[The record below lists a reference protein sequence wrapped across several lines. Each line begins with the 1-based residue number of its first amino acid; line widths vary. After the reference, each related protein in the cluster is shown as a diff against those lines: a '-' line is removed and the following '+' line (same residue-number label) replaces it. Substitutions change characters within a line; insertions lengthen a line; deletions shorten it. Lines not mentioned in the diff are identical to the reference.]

1 MKMFK
6 LQQIGLIGSIISL
19 FLLSQGQTFNGNI
32 FLSLTQVPWI
42 IYSYKNN
49 LYELLILSSIYF
61 IIGFIGI
68 ISIISH

>member
-1 MKMFK
+1 MLK

-32 FLSLTQVPWI
+32 FLSLAQVPWI

-68 ISIISH
+68 ISIIGH

>member
-1 MKMFK
+1 MFK

-32 FLSLTQVPWI
+32 FLFFAQVPWI
-42 IYSYKNN
+42 VYSYQKN

-68 ISIISH
+68 ISII